1 MKYRYDIYSGTT
13 KIKTKAIGALSVLIL
28 GITSLALP
36 LTFSNVAGAAKP
48 SVPPS
53 DLATAANGTYSVPGN
68 AKLKMRVF
76 VHGSNKN
83 KPLAITSLS
92 LSCNLSDPD
101 STVPDGVT
109 GWYLP
114 TGNWTYRLNTGSAPS
129 LIGGANLATLA
140 SNSFN
145 TWSTPDVSSK
155 VNFVK
160 GLNTSTNRARYDGQN
175 IISWGR
181 TSGSALAVTYTWY
194 YTASGQ
200 VAETDTIFNN
210 KFAWQWSSQTN
221 CAYQGYYDAQN
232 ILTHEL
238 GHWVGLNDNY
248 TTGYANNTMFGYGSP
263 TEVKK
268 NSLATG
274 DTSTVN
280 SLY

>member
-1 MKYRYDIYSGTT
+1 MKYRYDINFGTT
-13 KIKTKAIGALSVLIL
+13 KIKTKALGALSVLIL

-36 LTFSNVAGAAKP
+36 LTFSGVAGAAKP
-48 SVPPS
+48 STPPS
-53 DLATAANGTYSVPGN
+53 DLATATNGTYSVPGN

-76 VHGSNKN
+76 VHGSNKSQ
-83 KPLAITSLS
+83 PLAITSLT
-92 LSCNLSDPD
+92 LSCSLADPD
-101 STVPDGVT
+101 STAPDGVT

-114 TGNWTYRLNTGSAPS
+114 TGNWTYRLNIGSTPS
-129 LIGGANLATLA
+129 LIGGANLATLV
-140 SNSFN
+140 SSSFN
-145 TWSTPDVSSK
+145 AWSATDVSSK

-194 YTASGQ
+194 YTASGK

-210 KFAWQWSSQTN
+210 KFAWQWSSTTN
-221 CAYQGYYDAQN
+221 CAYQGYYDAHN

-248 TTGYANNTMFGYGSP
+248 ATSYANNTMFGYGSP

>member
-1 MKYRYDIYSGTT
+1 M
-13 KIKTKAIGALSVLIL
+13 
-28 GITSLALP
+28 
-36 LTFSNVAGAAKP
+36 
-48 SVPPS
+48 
-53 DLATAANGTYSVPGN
+53 
-68 AKLKMRVF
+68 
-76 VHGSNKN
+76 
-83 KPLAITSLS
+83 
-92 LSCNLSDPD
+92 
-101 STVPDGVT
+101 
-109 GWYLP
+109 
-114 TGNWTYRLNTGSAPS
+114 
-129 LIGGANLATLA
+129 ATLA

-160 GLNTSTNRARYDGQN
+160 GANTSTSRARYDAQN

-248 TTGYANNTMFGYGSP
+248 ATSYANNTMFGYGSP

-280 SLY
+280 SIY